1 MFKTEKICKILKT
14 KMNTIYSALSYDSD
28 TEENEV
34 PLPVEETEV
43 VKSNINTED
52 IAEPDEI
59 FGTSGMM
66 TVDELTDDDDT
77 NNFCLDDYVSSYWE
91 HKYME
96 ILRRNSERVHRSSSD
111 LDSLALCRNHI
122 ENAKNDNPLIG
133 EAMEFLFERMRKYHI
148 VLPLKKMSVHR
159 DADFLSYLPPNIEKF
174 FTRECYHT
182 EGDYQGDILSMWSWY
197 CGKREDGKPQYLY
210 ITTFEGYGSCSYCDH
225 VQSVEGELLTLKYVS
240 ENAMKKSTEFFK
252 QGLKAEVKLHQQ
264 KCFDAMRL
272 YRETCES
279 NVLSTFRRL
288 HFFTTYKDAKKFIT
302 DRAEEKVDFK
312 KREKFIKKHAP
323 PVFNDANFPTLPVKS
338 TKK

>member
-1 MFKTEKICKILKT
+1 
-14 KMNTIYSALSYDSD
+14 MNTIYSALAYDSD
-28 TEENEV
+28 SEENGV

-43 VKSNINTED
+43 VKSNLYTD
-52 IAEPDEI
+52 DLDEPDELVH
-59 FGTSGMM
+59 TSGRM
-66 TVDELTDDDDT
+66 TVDDDM
-77 NNFCLDDYVSSYWE
+77 NNFCHDDYANSYWE
-91 HKYME
+91 REYRE
-96 ILRRNSERVHRSSSD
+96 ILRQKALMSEYRSSD

-159 DADFLSYLPPNIEKF
+159 DADFLSYLPPNIAKF

-197 CGKREDGKPQYLY
+197 YGKREDGKPQYLY
-210 ITTFEGYGSCSYCDH
+210 ITTVEGYGSCSCCDH
-225 VQSVEGELLTLKYVS
+225 VQSVEYELLTLRYVL

-252 QGLKAEVKLHQQ
+252 QGLKAEAKLHQQ
-264 KCFDAMRL
+264 KCFDVVRL

-312 KREKFIKKHAP
+312 KFVKKFVKKQAP